1 MSNQHLEVLRDNFYD
16 NAEREYTITVFDSD
30 GTELGYKHGTD
41 YEELCEGSLPEFS
54 GQVMYELTAEVNGEE
69 VPAKRTSFT
78 EAGCLEKFNQIEDAT
93 DEFTEELFEDSISVD
108 YDSAVKER
116 ML

>member
-1 MSNQHLEVLRDNFYD
+1 MSNTHLEVLRDNFYD

-69 VPAKRTSFT
+69 VPAKRTGFT
-78 EAGCLEKFNQIEDAT
+78 ESSVLEKFNQIEDAA